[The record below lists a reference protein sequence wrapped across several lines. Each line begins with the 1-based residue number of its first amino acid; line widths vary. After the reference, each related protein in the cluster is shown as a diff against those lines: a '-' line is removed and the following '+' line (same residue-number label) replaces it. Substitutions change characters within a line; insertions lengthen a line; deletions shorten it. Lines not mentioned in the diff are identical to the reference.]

1 MGLVVNCIHSMMIE
15 VVQILTGCTYLWQ
28 PTDMGHQQIHQN
40 SAAQK
45 EGRMGHK

>member
-1 MGLVVNCIHSMMIE
+1 
-15 VVQILTGCTYLWQ
+15 LWQ

-45 EGRMGHK
+45 EGRMDHKWQMSREL